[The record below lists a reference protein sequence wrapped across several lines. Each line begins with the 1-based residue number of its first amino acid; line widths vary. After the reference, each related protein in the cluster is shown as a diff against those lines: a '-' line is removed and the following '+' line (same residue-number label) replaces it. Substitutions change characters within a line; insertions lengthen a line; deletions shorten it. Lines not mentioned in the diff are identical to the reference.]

1 MKRRNNIVLLSILLL
16 MFCAQVGFAQEN
28 TYQSVLS
35 NHTWHRLS
43 VTREGVYQ
51 LDYATIQ
58 AMGIDISSLN
68 PNQIRIFG
76 NVSGI
81 LPEKNSEARP
91 DDLTEMAICVTG
103 AEDNSFDEGDL
114 VLFYGQEPT
123 RWILVDENNKTYRR
137 ERNYYSDTTYYYMC
151 VDSGIDGMRVGEKP
165 SLPLE
170 DATTIIT
177 EFPDYFWHE

>member
-1 MKRRNNIVLLSILLL
+1 MKRRNIIVLSSILLF
-16 MFCAQVGFAQEN
+16 MFCAQVGLAQEN

-51 LDYATIQ
+51 LDYATLQ

-91 DDLTEMAICVTG
+91 D
-103 AEDNSFDEGDL
+103 GDGHL
-114 VLFYGQEPT
+114 C
-123 RWILVDENNKTYRR
+123 YRCR
-137 ERNYYSDTTYYYMC
+137 R
-151 VDSGIDGMRVGEKP
+151 
-165 SLPLE
+165 
-170 DATTIIT
+170 
-177 EFPDYFWHE
+177 